1 MGTGSRREGLSACS
15 TLIGFWIEQ
24 QGCPFADAGNPFA
37 AQKVLLIAE
46 VANHE
51 QRRFTVT
58 ADQRGDRSRCVTRRR
73 YQNQGAVAEQVVRA
87 IERPEWLALSW
98 REVQQAPGR
107 AGQVDAAALQSLPRK
122 RWVSVSCLPM
132 VKRASLR

>member
-1 MGTGSRREGLSACS
+1 MGTGSRREGLSAGS

-51 QRRFTVT
+51 QRRLPSRRT
-58 ADQRGDRSRCVTRRR
+58 RGETD
-73 YQNQGAVAEQVVRA
+73 
-87 IERPEWLALSW
+87 
-98 REVQQAPGR
+98 PG
-107 AGQVDAAALQSLPRK
+107 V
-122 RWVSVSCLPM
+122 
-132 VKRASLR
+132 